1 MIYNNVNIYYM
12 QYIQLYE
19 KKNYRMYIRK
29 LNISDEMNFHIRN

>member
-19 KKNYRMYIRK
+19 EKIVEC
-29 LNISDEMNFHIRN
+29 ISENLIFPTK